1 MSVPLSEPYMDLTL
15 ALVVPDHLKDEF
27 SSIESI
33 RKRGVFGLGIPTG
46 SFFAHEIQ
54 DSVPL
59 ARIVQLE
66 SPRHFFENPPEL
78 MDALLASAEGGAAWT
93 LIYPDYTVVNP
104 KSRPIK
110 IPVSYPYAGPD
121 LRFEEFLGH
130 WIQLKRKDG
139 TVEDLYDYWALGRG
153 AQVHEPRWSVI
164 RDVLHW
170 VE

>member
-1 MSVPLSEPYMDLTL
+1 
-15 ALVVPDHLKDEF
+15 
-27 SSIESI
+27 
-33 RKRGVFGLGIPTG
+33 
-46 SFFAHEIQ
+46 
-54 DSVPL
+54 
-59 ARIVQLE
+59 
-66 SPRHFFENPPEL
+66 

-121 LRFEEFLGH
+121 LRFEEFLEH

-153 AQVHEPRWSVI
+153 ARVHEPRWSVI

-170 VE
+170 LE